1 MEQKKL
7 SISFKLLR
15 ALGFNYSEEEYGD
28 VSLWRVIWQ
37 FFHNIRQKHRQNM
50 MDWAILE
57 PFAPRKLRPRLM
69 RKMGCHVGEGCFIGD
84 HVRIDQGHADM
95 ITLEDGVSV
104 ASGTRLLCHQR
115 DFKDYFVGSD
125 YNKLGYIVKPIVL
138 KKGCLVGM
146 ESFVMPG
153 VTVGEGAIVG
163 AGSLVTK
170 DIPAWTIA
178 AGRPAKVLK
187 EIPKR
192 EALGGGNLTVNFVD
206 FWRDSAKHASLMAF
220 AASKVESLKCRVESL
235 GCTLLRERRVA
246 A

>member
-1 MEQKKL
+1 MEHKKL
-7 SISFKLLR
+7 STTFKILR
-15 ALGFNYSEEEYGD
+15 ALGFNYSEKEYGQ

-37 FFHNIRQKHRQNM
+37 FSHNVNQKRRSNM

-57 PFAPRKLRPRLM
+57 PIAPRKLRPHLM
-69 RKMGCHVGEGCFIGD
+69 RRMGCKVGKGCFIGD

-95 ITLEDGVSV
+95 ITLEDSVSV

-115 DFKDYFVGSD
+115 DFTHYFVGSD
-125 YNKLGYIVKPIVL
+125 YMQLGYKIKPIVL

-153 VTVGEGAIVG
+153 VTIGEGAIVG

-178 AGRPAKVLK
+178 SGRPAKVYK
-187 EIPKR
+187 EVPRR
-192 EALGGGNLTVNFVD
+192 EEAIKAVD
-206 FWRDSAKHASLMAF
+206 H
-220 AASKVESLKCRVESL
+220 
-235 GCTLLRERRVA
+235 
-246 A
+246 

>member
-1 MEQKKL
+1 MSQEKKQL
-7 SISFKLLR
+7 STTFKLLR
-15 ALGFNYSEEEYGD
+15 ALGLNYSEEEYGD
-28 VSLWRVIWQ
+28 VSLWRVIKQ
-37 FFHNIRQKHRQNM
+37 FFKNIRLKRLQNM

-57 PFAPRKLRPRLM
+57 PLAPRKLRPRFM
-69 RKMGCHVGEGCFIGD
+69 RKMGCHVGKGCFIGD

-95 ITLEDGVSV
+95 ITLEDSVSV

-115 DFKDYFVGSD
+115 NFREYFVGSD
-125 YNKLGYIVKPIVL
+125 YMKLGYIVKPIVL

-178 AGRPAKVLK
+178 AGRPAKVVK
-187 EIPKR
+187 EIPHK
-192 EALGGGNLTVNFVD
+192 EE
-206 FWRDSAKHASLMAF
+206 
-220 AASKVESLKCRVESL
+220 SK
-235 GCTLLRERRVA
+235 
-246 A
+246 